1 MNPFSYFST
10 FFFTRLPAVTEKQPQ
25 ALSCGYTCV
34 RLRIGLVP
42 IIMALAWLASGSASL
57 HAKLPSLKNAPWLGF
72 FTGHTGTRGMFGI
85 AQDGSLYYNHI
96 NDGRSVNSGYFHRI
110 HPAVTETRPDG
121 TVRIHRFLPETLKTE
136 MEATDKPGT
145 ITYRGQVKGGAS
157 IEVVVEFTRRDVSI
171 GGRIVDPGPGN
182 YPLQFCFY
190 TQAPAFYL
198 TYGER
203 EILKGGSAEAKA
215 KLEKQIARQKSNAA
229 KESLDLRRLDGKRVK
244 LPLLDKVD
252 LSSPTL
258 NGDGFTAIDVDL
270 GCLKGRKIGI
280 TATEG
285 SRMKLSHKEPR
296 PIFKYHYNITWMED
310 PASSPAGRARMVFTT
325 R

>member
-1 MNPFSYFST
+1 MNPFSYLST

-25 ALSCGYTCV
+25 ALSCRYACV
-34 RLRIGLVP
+34 RPRIGLVP
-42 IIMALAWLASGSASL
+42 IIMAVAWLASGFASL
-57 HAKLPSLKNAPWLGF
+57 YAELPTLKNAPWLGF
-72 FTGHTGTRGMFGI
+72 FAGHTGPRGMFGI
-85 AQDGSLYYNHI
+85 AQDGSLYYNHL
-96 NDGRSVNSGYFHRI
+96 NDETTASSGYFHRTY
-110 HPAVTETRPDG
+110 PAVAETRPDG
-121 TVRIHRFLPETLKTE
+121 TVIIHRLLRETLRTE

-145 ITYRGQVKGGAS
+145 VTYRGQVKGGAS

-171 GGRIVDPGPGN
+171 GGRIVDPGSGN
-182 YPLQFCFY
+182 HPLQFCFY
-190 TQAPAFYL
+190 TQAPAYYL
-198 TYGER
+198 TYGEKRILR
-203 EILKGGSAEAKA
+203 EGTAEEKA
-215 KLEKQIARQKSNAA
+215 KLEGQIARQKSNAA
-229 KESLDLRRLDGKRVK
+229 KESLGLRRLDGKRVK

-258 NGDGFTAIDVDL
+258 NGDGFTAIEVDL

-296 PIFKYHYNITWMED
+296 PIFKYHYYFTWMED
-310 PASSPAGRARMVFTT
+310 PAASPAGRARMVFTT